1 MFSMLL
7 DDTNNTIIIFNY
19 ILNTDLSYPL
29 FDLPTQLNFSRYSDN
44 FVDLQYA
51 NTQQDEILTDN
62 SESDD
67 GQSSIV
73 DQNERIHDAVHENE
87 RIYGADND
95 NGSSMF
101 NVSYHATRPYYENQ
115 YWNSNQPC
123 IPWNFLVQLGLSR
136 LFQRLQTN
144 ET

>member
-7 DDTNNTIIIFNY
+7 DDTNNTIIIINY

-44 FVDLQYA
+44 FVDLQYT

-73 DQNERIHDAVHENE
+73 DQNERIHDAVH
-87 RIYGADND
+87 
-95 NGSSMF
+95 
-101 NVSYHATRPYYENQ
+101 
-115 YWNSNQPC
+115 
-123 IPWNFLVQLGLSR
+123 
-136 LFQRLQTN
+136 
-144 ET
+144 